1 MIDHVSIQVRDLH
14 ASATFYEAVLA
25 PLGLNRFVD
34 REATVGFGRKYPE
47 FWLNSRPDAPPE
59 PQNTG
64 THICLR
70 APDADAVTA
79 FHAATLAGGGQCDG
93 PPGPRKAEVTSYI
106 GAFIRDLDGH
116 KIEAVFFPKKA
127 V

>member
-1 MIDHVSIQVRDLH
+1 MIDHVSIQVRDLP
-14 ASATFYEAVLA
+14 ASAAFYEAVLA
-25 PLGLNRFVD
+25 PLGLDRFVD

-47 FWLNSRPDAPPE
+47 FWLNSRPGAAPE
-59 PQNTG
+59 PSDTG

-70 APDADAVTA
+70 APSAEAVSK
-79 FHAATLAGGGQCDG
+79 FHAAALERGGQCDG
-93 PPGPRKAEVTSYI
+93 PPGPRKAEVTTYI
-106 GAFIRDLDGH
+106 GAFIRDPDGH

>member
-14 ASATFYEAVLA
+14 ASAAFYEAVLA

-47 FWLNSRPDAPPE
+47 FWLNNRPDAPPE
-59 PQNTG
+59 PRNTG

-79 FHAATLAGGGQCDG
+79 FHTAALAGGGQCDG
-93 PPGPRKAEVTSYI
+93 PPGPRKAEVTTYI